1 VRSCW
6 SKLRWRLAILR
17 QPQSP
22 GELFL
27 FLRIALFALAVPA
40 LMRLKLPRL
49 ERLLEPA
56 RTPPPPAPARVQ
68 AIIDYV
74 NAAIRAGRPLIRPT
88 CLTRGVTAYTF
99 LRRAGLDVTLC
110 FGIGT
115 VGSTAPGA
123 SVAAHCWLA
132 VDGEPFMEARDPRPL
147 YATMYEFH
155 RDRPAGRDPLA
166 S

>member
-1 VRSCW
+1 
-6 SKLRWRLAILR
+6 
-17 QPQSP
+17 
-22 GELFL
+22 
-27 FLRIALFALAVPA
+27 
-40 LMRLKLPRL
+40 MRLKLPRL

-56 RTPPPPAPARVQ
+56 RTPPPPDPARARTIV
-68 AIIDYV
+68 DTV
-74 NAAIRAGRPLIRPT
+74 DAAIRAGRPLIRPT

-115 VGSTAPGA
+115 AGA
-123 SVAAHCWLA
+123 AAANAAVPAHCWLA

-155 RDRPAGRDPLA
+155 RDRQAGRDALA